1 MLNLVVSM
9 YVFFLTE
16 RSVVCSSII
25 WFSANRL
32 WQLVWFQHQCG
43 FPIFYYNYH
52 FKIGV
57 NYSAVEAGCLLSG
70 SIIENW
76 LLLRKSSL
84 LTRHM
89 FRVSLSDAQFY
100 LVCPTCL
107 CFFVCFPLKYIQYQL
122 FLCSSICHLSENGFD
137 YKTNRFV
144 SSSSRVLELCF
155 LVVFCH

>member
-1 MLNLVVSM
+1 M
-9 YVFFLTE
+9 YYFFHTE

-43 FPIFYYNYH
+43 FPIF
-52 FKIGV
+52 ITTISLRLV
-57 NYSAVEAGCLLSG
+57 WITLLEAGCLLSG

-84 LTRHM
+84 LTRYM
-89 FRVSLSDAQFY
+89 FRVSLSDAQFF

-107 CFFVCFPLKYIQYQL
+107 CFFFFVCFPLKYIQYQL
-122 FLCSSICHLSENGFD
+122 FLCSICHLSENGFD

>member
-1 MLNLVVSM
+1 MRWLLLLLFWFRSIIIGCFKIQTTLKVIHKLYISYCVESGCFQCM
-9 YVFFLTE
+9 FFLTE

-43 FPIFYYNYH
+43 FPIF
-52 FKIGV
+52 ITTISLRLV
-57 NYSAVEAGCLLSG
+57 WITLLEAGCLLSG

-89 FRVSLSDAQFY
+89 FRVSLSDAQF
-100 LVCPTCL
+100 
-107 CFFVCFPLKYIQYQL
+107 FFGLSYMFVFFFL
-122 FLCSSICHLSENGFD
+122 F
-137 YKTNRFV
+137 
-144 SSSSRVLELCF
+144 
-155 LVVFCH
+155 VFH